1 MSNSSITPAEH
12 SLPETHTHTPDPLLG
27 DHSHSD
33 TVVLPVLGSVTVPG
47 GIYTVVFIV
56 LGILTL
62 LEVALAEILKAEEV
76 AVVKGVALMAI
87 GFAKAGLVAV
97 FYMHLR
103 KDSRVFALALIVPLI
118 IVVLCLFYLIF
129 VPSGGG
135 LGYLNLDGTGA

>member
-1 MSNSSITPAEH
+1 MSNTSITPAEP
-12 SLPETHTHTPDPLLG
+12 SVPETHTHTPDALLG

-33 TVVLPVLGSVTVPG
+33 TVTLPVLGSVTVPG
-47 GIYTVVFIV
+47 GIYTVVFIG

-62 LEVALAEILKAEEV
+62 LEVALADILKDIAP
-76 AVVKGVALMAI
+76 VKGAVLLAI
-87 GFAKAGLVAV
+87 GFFKAVLVAL

-129 VPSGGG
+129 VPSGCG
-135 LGYLNLDGTGA
+135 LGYKSLTGLPC